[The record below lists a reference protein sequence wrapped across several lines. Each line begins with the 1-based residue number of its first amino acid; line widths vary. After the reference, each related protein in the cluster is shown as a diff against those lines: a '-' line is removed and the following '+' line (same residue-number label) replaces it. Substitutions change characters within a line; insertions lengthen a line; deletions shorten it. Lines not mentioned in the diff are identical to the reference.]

1 MRNILLFLGLLA
13 ITQNASAQL
22 VGTNIYLQG
31 AYVEIGQTNNG
42 SLGACNTAAYGIMPA
57 GYHPHLPG
65 TGALAEVYDYG
76 HDGWTTGAP
85 PFMGDYTY
93 PGSPFEGWGI
103 QVNGVRGQGYQTCP
117 GNITCNPGWLTGS
130 NTGYSNTGGRAIGIW
145 NGSAVTGGLQ
155 IRQETRVDTL
165 ASWVVFTVTLK
176 NTTAAPLTGV
186 YYWRSCDPD
195 NDQSWPG
202 GAFSTNNLIVY
213 QNDIQHRVLVRAIG
227 QLGPNAYMGLGTKDC
242 RARCCVY
249 SSWGLTCTQDLGA
262 VWSGTYVPG
271 STLYTPGQTN
281 TADVGIGLTYNI
293 GTIPANDSAIISY
306 AYIFSN
312 NFGLDSAF
320 PDPQLVLNGVPR
332 PVVAPPAPNFDTFN
346 TCDYPGLSVLPV
358 DIRFG
363 SDKSWSWSKWTWS
376 PGVGLAST
384 TGVTN
389 TINISS
395 LPGTTT
401 YTITGTDSATGMAS
415 CNTKVFYLTVIP
427 CNLAANNSPCEGDTL
442 KLWMNGDSVGATY
455 KWYGPMPSTTIF
467 ATTRTWSKFPAALS
481 DSGLYFVIKT
491 FGGVSDT
498 DSTRVVIHPKPILN
512 VTSNMPMCAPIA
524 PNLNLS
530 VTPFTPGETFSW
542 TGPNS
547 FTSTLQFPSIV
558 PFALIDTGTYTVIG
572 TTAFGCKDTGS
583 TFVYPGTV
591 AGYTYVIHHGC
602 DEDTVIFANT
612 STNGNVFTWNF
623 SDGTPLV
630 TTTTLAPVTHIFAEH
645 KPYNVTITSANVR
658 CTDNHAETVNTSHTV
673 TADFSANN
681 DTICIAPDVDATTM
695 VDLSTATVAWPAPG
709 GGLVTAWDWDF
720 GDGSAHDFT
729 AGPVHTYTAP
739 GIYPVT
745 LTVTD
750 SIGCQDS
757 KMRTVV
763 VVEPTITAA
772 TDTTLCLLQPME
784 LITNVTVNPNIAW
797 SNFTYAW
804 TPATNLSATDVKTP
818 LFFGYGDFTYTV
830 TVTMPGYNCTDDH
843 VVTIHSVLGAKL
855 QNVTKS
861 STLPYGSS
869 IQMFS
874 SNELHYTWTPN
885 DGSLNDA
892 NINNP
897 VATPS
902 VTTTYTVYGMDQ
914 YGCVDSA
921 NVTITVDSTMNEFVP
936 SGFTPNG
943 DGLNDVFRPTFL
955 KYQKL
960 VEFNVFNRWGQRI
973 FTSSNKDYG
982 WDGTYNGVPQD
993 MGVYHYQIITSR
1005 AGHSDNQVYKG
1016 DVTLIR

>member
-1 MRNILLFLGLLA
+1 MRRFLLSSALLFSLFTGA
-13 ITQNASAQL
+13 KAQI
-22 VGTNIYLQG
+22 VGTDVFLKGQ
-31 AYVEIGQTNNG
+31 YVEIGMIGNGAFGSTN
-42 SLGACNTAAYGIMPA
+42 TPPP
-57 GYHPHLPG
+57 GYHAHCPTCFP
-65 TGALAEVYDYG
+65 TNALAEVYDYG
-76 HDGWTTGAP
+76 HDGWAIGTP
-85 PFMGDYTY
+85 PYMGDYTY
-93 PGSPFEGWGI
+93 PGSPFEGWEL
-103 QVNGVRGQGYQTCP
+103 QVNVGRSQAFVGTPFIHAAG
-117 GNITCNPGWLTGS
+117 GSLTGAVS
-130 NTGYSNTGGRAIGIW
+130 GYSSTGGRAIGNW
-145 NGSAVTGGLQ
+145 TGTAAGGNLQ
-155 IRQETRVDTL
+155 VRQETRVDDL
-165 ASWVVFTVTLK
+165 ASSVVVTTVFK
-176 NTTAAPLTGV
+176 NVSAAALPGV
-186 YYWRSCDPD
+186 FYLRSCDPD
-195 NDQSWPG
+195 NDQTWPG
-202 GAFSTNNLIVY
+202 GGFNTNNVIVH
-213 QNDIQHRVLVRAIG
+213 QNEDARHRVMVGATG
-227 QLGPNAYMGLGTKDC
+227 QGYPTAAYMGLATKDC
-242 RARCCVY
+242 RAKAFIY
-249 SSWGLTCTQDLGA
+249 SSWSISSGVDLNT
-262 VWSGTYVPG
+262 VWNQT
-271 STLYTPGQTN
+271 YTPAIYNLGGSQLS
-281 TADVGIGLTYNI
+281 DVAIGLLYNI
-293 GTIPANDSAIISY
+293 GTIPAFDSAIISY
-306 AYIFSN
+306 AYVFNGNLGI
-312 NFGLDSAF
+312 DSAF
-320 PDPQLVLNGVPR
+320 PDPQLVVNGVPLPR
-332 PVVAPPAPNFDTFN
+332 SAPPTADFDTFN
-346 TCDYPGLSVLPV
+346 TCDYPGLTVLPV
-358 DIRFG
+358 DIRFAD
-363 SDKSWSWSKWTWS
+363 DKCWSWSKWTWS

-395 LPGTTT
+395 LPGITT

-415 CNTKVFYLTVIP
+415 CNRKTFYLTVIP

-442 KLWMNGDSVGATY
+442 KLWMNGDSTGATY
-455 KWYGPMPSTTIF
+455 RWYGPSPSTTVF

-481 DSGLYFVIKT
+481 DSGLYYVIKT
-491 FGGVSDT
+491 VGGIHDT
-498 DSTRVVIHPKPILN
+498 DSTRVIIHPKPILN